1 MLAFCRCFS
10 FQYDDVMLDNLK
22 KYNIVLASKSPRRQ
36 ELLKGIGID
45 FTILTKDVDE
55 SYPSRLP
62 LVEVAPF
69 LSLKKAK
76 AFEDSELP
84 DNFMV
89 ITADTVVIAEN
100 EILGKPKDREDAF
113 RMLRLLSGKTHRVVT
128 GVTVHTKETSKTFSV
143 VSKVIFDKLDN
154 QEIEYYVDVY
164 KPYDKAGAYGVQ
176 EWIGYIGVC
185 GVEGS
190 YFNVMGLPTH
200 KLYEV
205 LKKF

>member
-1 MLAFCRCFS
+1 MLE
-10 FQYDDVMLDNLK
+10 NLK

-36 ELLKGIGID
+36 ELLKGIGVD
-45 FTILTKDVDE
+45 FSVLTKDVDE
-55 SYPSRLP
+55 NYPSRLP
-62 LVEVAPF
+62 LVDVAPY

-76 AFEDSELP
+76 AFENQELP
-84 DNFMV
+84 ENFMV

-113 RMLRLLSGKTHRVVT
+113 RMLKLLSGKTHRVVT
-128 GVTVHTKETSKTFSV
+128 GVTVHTKESSKTFSV
-143 VSKVIFDKLDN
+143 TSKVMFDELDN
-154 QEIEYYVDVY
+154 QEIEYYVDNY
-164 KPYDKAGAYGVQ
+164 KPYDKAGAYGIQ
-176 EWIGYIGVC
+176 EWIGYIGVS

-200 KLYEV
+200 KLYTV